1 MKLKNAIIL
10 GIGFSI
16 GKFIFNFTVE
26 FVDRAA
32 DLGNDILEVMQNDEI
47 SFESSVDKV
56 LKSRKRNKTKQKSKE
71 SNKIIGFTR
80 NPEES

>member
-16 GKFIFNFTVE
+16 GKFIFNFTVQ
-26 FVDRAA
+26 FVDRFVTLA
-32 DLGNDILEVMQNDEI
+32 NDVLNVMQNDGI
-47 SFESSVDKV
+47 SFENSVNKV
-56 LKSRKRNKTKQKSKE
+56 LKSRKTKQSKE

-80 NPEES
+80 NSEES

>member
-16 GKFIFNFTVE
+16 GKFIFNFTVQ
-26 FVDRAA
+26 FVDRFVTLANNVL
-32 DLGNDILEVMQNDEI
+32 DVMQNDGL

-56 LKSRKRNKTKQKSKE
+56 LNNRKTNRSKE
-71 SNKIIGFTR
+71 NNKIIGFTR
-80 NPEES
+80 NPEEP